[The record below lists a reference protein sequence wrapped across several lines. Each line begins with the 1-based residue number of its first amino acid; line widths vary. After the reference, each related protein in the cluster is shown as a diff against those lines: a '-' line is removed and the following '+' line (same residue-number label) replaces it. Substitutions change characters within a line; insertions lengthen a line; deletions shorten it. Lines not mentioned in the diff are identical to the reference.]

1 MYFYST
7 QNHNLKAS
15 IDEALLAGIAT
26 DGGLFM
32 PSEFPSVYDTIEKN
46 DSFNTIAFKIIFPF
60 LQSYF
65 TEDEIKQIV
74 QDSFNFEVPIVSLT
88 DKLKIVELFHGPT
101 LAFKDFGGQF
111 MANTLSKILKRK
123 NHRATVLVATSGDT
137 GGAVANGFFDKEN
150 IEVVILY
157 PKDKV
162 SKLQELQLTTFGKN
176 ITAISVEGTF
186 DDCQRM
192 VKMAFADTELTMQ
205 LGLTSANSINIGR
218 LLPQMT
224 YYAYASHQHFLS
236 TGKKPTVVVP
246 SGNFG
251 NITAGLFV
259 KKMGF
264 PIQRF
269 VAATNAN
276 DVVPSYLASGN
287 YISRPSVQTLSNAM
301 DVGAPSN
308 LERINCLFS
317 DDVVAIKKELT
328 ALSVSDIATKAT
340 MLDTYSEYSYIAD
353 PHTAVGI
360 HAANELP
367 TNETTLVMST
377 AHPAKFKEDVE
388 NVLGIEIPLPKQLSD
403 LIGKQSNKIEMEN
416 DFDTLKSVLLKE
428 K

>member
-7 QNHNLKAS
+7 RNHNLKAS

-74 QDSFNFEVPIVSLT
+74 QDSFNFEVTIVSLT

-111 MANTLSKILKRK
+111 MANILSKILKRK
-123 NHRATVLVATSGDT
+123 NQRATVLVATSGDT

-157 PKDKV
+157 PKGKV

-176 ITAISVEGTF
+176 ITAISVDGTF

-236 TGKKPTVVVP
+236 TGEKPTLVVP

-264 PIQRF
+264 PIHRF

-276 DVVPSYLASGN
+276 DVVPSYLESGT
-287 YISRPSVQTLSNAM
+287 YTARPSVQTLSNAM

-328 ALSVSDIATKAT
+328 ALSISDIATKAT
-340 MLDTYSEYSYIAD
+340 MLDTYSKYSYIAD

-360 HAANELP
+360 HAASEIS
-367 TNETTLVMST
+367 TNVATLVMST

-416 DFDTLKSVLLKE
+416 DFDTLKSVLLKD